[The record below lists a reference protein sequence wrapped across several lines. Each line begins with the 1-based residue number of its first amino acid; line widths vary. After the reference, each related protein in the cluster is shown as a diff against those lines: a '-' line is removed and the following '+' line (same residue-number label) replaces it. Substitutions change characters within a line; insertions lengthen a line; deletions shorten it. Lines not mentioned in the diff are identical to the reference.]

1 MVVKNIELEGFRNY
15 EHGIAEFSENVN
27 VLIGDNAQG
36 KTNLLEAIYYLTGG
50 KSFKA
55 RSDKEIIGFHRDY
68 AIVKANARAQGRDH
82 RIEIKLIRGRRKQL
96 FLNGVKLKTAAELSG
111 NFSAV
116 LFCPDDL
123 YMIKEG
129 AAARRRLMDMA
140 ISQLRPRYAALLS
153 EFNRVYEHKTRIL
166 RDYEEKPSLLETL
179 DDFSFQ
185 LAKLSAEM
193 IHYRAHFVKKLA
205 KFAASIHSEFSKG
218 AEELSLSYQTVKTI
232 TDPYAAPSQLL
243 QQILVH
249 QAEHKR
255 AEMDTGLCL
264 TGAHK
269 DDIFISI
276 NGQPAKNFASQ
287 GQTRTAALSIKLA
300 EREIH
305 FDNFGEYPVL
315 LLDDVL
321 SELDAGRQN
330 FILNRIAGGQIFI
343 TCCEGGSIAEKT
355 GGKVLRIEKGEIC

>member
-1 MVVKNIELEGFRNY
+1 MIVHNIELEGFRNY
-15 EHGIAEFSENVN
+15 RHSAAEFSEKVN

-36 KTNLLEAIYYLTGG
+36 KTNLLEAIYYITSG
-50 KSFKA
+50 KSFKS
-55 RSDKEIIGFHRDY
+55 RSDKETIGFDRDY
-68 AIVKANARAQGRDH
+68 AIMKAAATAQGREH
-82 RIEIKLIRGRRKQL
+82 NIEIKMIRGRRKQM
-96 FLNGVKLKTAAELSG
+96 FLNGVKRKTAAELTES
-111 NFSAV
+111 FSAV

-153 EFNRVYEHKTRIL
+153 EYSRVYEHKTRIL
-166 RDYEEKPSLLETL
+166 RDYKEKPSLLETL
-179 DDFSFQ
+179 DEFSYR
-185 LAKLSAEM
+185 LAQLSAEI
-193 IHYRAHFVKKLA
+193 IHYRAYFVKKLA
-205 KFAASIHSEFSKG
+205 FFSAAIHSEFSKG
-218 AEELSLSYQTVKTI
+218 AEELNLVYKTVKTI
-232 TDPYAAPSQLL
+232 TSPFESPSILL
-243 QQILVH
+243 QQILLH

-255 AEMDTGLCL
+255 AELETGLCL

-269 DDIFISI
+269 DDILIHI

-305 FDNFGEYPVL
+305 FDNFGEYPLL

-355 GGKVLRIEKGEIC
+355 GGKVLRIERGAIC